1 MSGLMTEMRNAHR
14 ILIRKPEGKGPL
26 GRPRLRWEVNI
37 EMELKETGYEDVDWI
52 HLGEDRDQ
60 WQALVNMV
68 MILHVP

>member
-1 MSGLMTEMRNAHR
+1 MRNAHR

-68 MILHVP
+68 MILHIP